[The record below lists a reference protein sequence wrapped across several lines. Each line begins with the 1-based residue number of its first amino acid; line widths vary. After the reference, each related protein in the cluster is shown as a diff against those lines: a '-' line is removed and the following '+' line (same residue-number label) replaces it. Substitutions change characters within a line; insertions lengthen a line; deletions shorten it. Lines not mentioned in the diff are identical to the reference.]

1 MGTVIDLA
9 TGECRVSTL
18 RQVRL
23 ARLYRKRAA
32 FFRDAAATYG
42 EGPTAWTSDAHI
54 IDIYQ
59 KVTRGFREACRDA
72 GQPPPNRWKMNFIV
86 LKFLEVSE
94 VVGAE
99 IVDALLE
106 CEIRWY
112 VQSGLRKIYDYELR
126 P

>member
-9 TGECRVSTL
+9 TGERRLSTR

-23 ARLYRKRAA
+23 AGLFRKRVA
-32 FFRDAAATYG
+32 FFREAAATFG
-42 EGPTAWTSDAHI
+42 EGPTAFTSDAQI

-59 KVTRGFREACRDA
+59 QVTRDFSEACRLA
-72 GQPPPNRWKMNFIV
+72 GKAPPNRWIMNFIV
-86 LKFLEVSE
+86 LKFLEVGE

-99 IVDALLE
+99 ILGALLE

-112 VQSGLRKIYDYELR
+112 VQCGLRKIYDYELR

>member
-9 TGECRVSTL
+9 TGECRVSTH

-23 ARLYRKRAA
+23 ARLHRKRAA
-32 FFRDAAATYG
+32 FFRDAAAAYT

-54 IDIYQ
+54 NDIYQ
-59 KVTRGFREACRDA
+59 KVTRGFRDACQHA
-72 GQPPPNRWKMNFIV
+72 GKTPPNRWKVNFIV

-99 IVDALLE
+99 ILGALLE
-106 CEIRWY
+106 CEIKWY
-112 VQSGLRKIYDYELR
+112 LRFGLRKIYDYELR

>member
-1 MGTVIDLA
+1 MVIDLA
-9 TGECRVSTL
+9 TGERRAWTH

-23 ARLYRKRAA
+23 AQLYRKRAT
-32 FFRDAAATYG
+32 FFRDVAMAHG
-42 EGPTAWTSDAHI
+42 DGPTAWTSDDNI
-54 IDIYQ
+54 IAVDM
-59 KVTRGFREACRDA
+59 KVTRAFRQGCRLA
-72 GQPPPNRWKMNFIV
+72 RKPPPNRWKLNFIV

-106 CEIRWY
+106 CELKWY
-112 VQSGLRKIYDYELR
+112 LEFGLRKIYDFELG